1 MSLTTRILLLVLLA
15 LTPALVIQGYNEVAL
30 RTSRDA
36 AVRAD
41 ALATVRGAAE
51 DFTQLSERMRQALDL
66 ISGDPSVRARDP
78 AACEAYLKRSAV
90 RLPHVILIA
99 LTDPGGRVICDSAG
113 SAAGAYSSGARAYHR
128 RALEADGFAVG
139 GYALGIVSKRPSIH
153 FARVVSPAD
162 EAQETARDAAA
173 TEVPAT
179 GVLLAA
185 VDLDWLSD
193 HLEQTLH
200 QAETA
205 ITVTDH
211 DGLIIA
217 QRPNGAD
224 WIGKP
229 IPPERAAMRTAG
241 DGEVRIAEGLDG
253 RTRIIATAMPGGP
266 LAGVRLVVGRDSA
279 AAFADIDAATRRG
292 LVLIALGALLALAAA
307 LLAGRMFI
315 RRPIDRLLRIAA
327 AWQAGDLTVRTG
339 LRGTTE
345 FGRLGGKLDAM
356 AGTLQRNADE
366 LHAEIR
372 RGRALQ
378 EQQVTMLHELNHR
391 VKNTLAT
398 VQALA
403 RQSRGSEGVLE
414 ARILALSKT
423 HDLLTRED
431 WSGASLR
438 EVLESELSPYRTGGD
453 QIGLDGP
460 DISLSPRH
468 VLALGMT
475 IHELTTNAAKYGSLS
490 GPGGRVRVSWSLA
503 TTEGGTPRLRLTWQ
517 ESGGPPVQ
525 PPARAGFGTR
535 LISGGVRRELDGS
548 VDLAFEAKGLRCHLD
563 VPLEPGLSAILAP
576 TQ

>member
-15 LTPALVIQGYNEVAL
+15 LTPALAIQGYNEVAL

-51 DFTQLSERMRQALDL
+51 DFSQLSERMRQALDL
-66 ISGDPSVRARDP
+66 ISGDPSVQVRDP
-78 AACEAYLKRSAV
+78 AACTAYLKRSAA

-99 LTDPGGRVICDSAG
+99 LTDPGGSVICDSAG
-113 SAAGAYSSGARAYHR
+113 SAPGSYSTGARAYHR
-128 RALEADGFAVG
+128 RALEAGGFAVG
-139 GYALGIVSKRPSIH
+139 GYALGTVSNRPSIH
-153 FARVVSPAD
+153 FARVVAGG
-162 EAQETARDAAA
+162 DAIDG
-173 TEVPAT
+173 PAT
-179 GVLLAA
+179 GLLLAA

-205 ITVTDH
+205 ITVTDR

-217 QRPNGAD
+217 RRPNGAD

-229 IPPERAAMRTAG
+229 IPPERAVMLTAG

-253 RTRIIATAMPGGP
+253 RKRIIATAMPGGP
-266 LAGVRLVVGRDSA
+266 LAGVRLMVGRDSA

-292 LVLIALGALLALAAA
+292 LVLIVLGAVLALAAA

-327 AWQAGDLTVRTG
+327 AWQAGDLTARTG
-339 LRGTTE
+339 LRGMTE
-345 FGRLGGKLDAM
+345 FGRLGGKLDVM
-356 AGTLQRNADE
+356 AGTLQRNADD

-403 RQSRGSEGVLE
+403 RQSRGADGGLE

-475 IHELTTNAAKYGSLS
+475 IHELTTNAAKYGALS
-490 GPGGRVRVSWSLA
+490 APGGRVRVSWSLV
-503 TTEGGTPRLRLTWQ
+503 TQEGGTPRLQLTWR

-535 LISGGVRRELDGS
+535 LISGGVRRELDGH
-548 VDLAFEAKGLRCHLD
+548 VDLAFEADGLRCHLD
-563 VPLEPGLSAILAP
+563 VPLAPGLSAILAP

>member
-15 LTPALVIQGYNEVAL
+15 LTPALAIQGYNEVAL
-30 RTSRDA
+30 RASRDA

-51 DFTQLSERMRQALDL
+51 DFAQLSERMRQALDL
-66 ISGDPSVRARDP
+66 ISGDSSVQMRDP
-78 AACEAYLKRSAV
+78 VACTAYLKRSAA
-90 RLPHVILIA
+90 RLPHVILLA
-99 LTDPGGRVICDSAG
+99 LTDPDGTVICDSAG
-113 SAAGAYSSGARAYHR
+113 SEPGTYSTGARAYHR
-128 RALEADGFAVG
+128 RALEAGGFAVG
-139 GYALGIVSKRPSIH
+139 GYALGTVSKLPSIH
-153 FARVVSPAD
+153 FARVVAGRD
-162 EAQETARDAAA
+162 ESDG
-173 TEVPAT
+173 PAT

-205 ITVTDH
+205 ITVTDR

-217 QRPNGAD
+217 RRPDGAD

-229 IPPERAAMRTAG
+229 IPPERVALRTAR
-241 DGEVRIAEGLDG
+241 DGAVRIAEDIDG
-253 RTRIIATAMPGGP
+253 RTRIIATAMPDGA
-266 LAGVRLVVGRDSA
+266 LAGVRLMVGRDSA
-279 AAFADIDAATRRG
+279 AAFADIDAATHRG
-292 LVLIALGALLALAAA
+292 LVLIALGAVLALAAA

-315 RRPIDRLLRIAA
+315 RRPIDRLLRVAA
-327 AWQAGDLTVRTG
+327 AWQDGDLSARTG
-339 LRGTTE
+339 LRGMTE
-345 FGRLGGKLDAM
+345 FGRLGRKLDTM
-356 AGTLQRNADE
+356 ASTLQRNTDE
-366 LHAEIR
+366 QHAEIR

-403 RQSRGSEGVLE
+403 RQSRGAEGVLE

-431 WSGASLR
+431 WSGASLS

-460 DISLSPRH
+460 DVALSPRH

-475 IHELTTNAAKYGSLS
+475 IHELTTNAAKYGALS
-490 GPGGRVRVSWSLA
+490 APGGRVRVSWSLV
-503 TTEGGTPRLRLTWQ
+503 TTEAGMPRLRLTWQ
-517 ESGGPPVQ
+517 ESGGPPVA
-525 PPARAGFGTR
+525 PPGRRGFGSRLIERGLAGAVGGRAELDFARDGLVCTLTAPLAGFR
-535 LISGGVRRELDGS
+535 
-548 VDLAFEAKGLRCHLD
+548 A
-563 VPLEPGLSAILAP
+563 EP
-576 TQ
+576 

>member
-1 MSLTTRILLLVLLA
+1 
-15 LTPALVIQGYNEVAL
+15 
-30 RTSRDA
+30 
-36 AVRAD
+36 
-41 ALATVRGAAE
+41 
-51 DFTQLSERMRQALDL
+51 
-66 ISGDPSVRARDP
+66 
-78 AACEAYLKRSAV
+78 
-90 RLPHVILIA
+90 
-99 LTDPGGRVICDSAG
+99 
-113 SAAGAYSSGARAYHR
+113 
-128 RALEADGFAVG
+128 
-139 GYALGIVSKRPSIH
+139 
-153 FARVVSPAD
+153 
-162 EAQETARDAAA
+162 
-173 TEVPAT
+173 
-179 GVLLAA
+179 
-185 VDLDWLSD
+185 
-193 HLEQTLH
+193 
-200 QAETA
+200 
-205 ITVTDH
+205 
-211 DGLIIA
+211 
-217 QRPNGAD
+217 
-224 WIGKP
+224 
-229 IPPERAAMRTAG
+229 
-241 DGEVRIAEGLDG
+241 
-253 RTRIIATAMPGGP
+253 MPGGP
-266 LAGVRLVVGRDSA
+266 LAGVRLMVGRDSA

-292 LVLIALGALLALAAA
+292 LVLIVLGAVLALAAA

-327 AWQAGDLTVRTG
+327 AWQAGDLTARTG
-339 LRGTTE
+339 LRGMTE
-345 FGRLGGKLDAM
+345 FGRLGGKLDVM
-356 AGTLQRNADE
+356 AGTLQRNADD

-403 RQSRGSEGVLE
+403 RQSRGADGGLE

-475 IHELTTNAAKYGSLS
+475 IHELTTNAAKYGALS
-490 GPGGRVRVSWSLA
+490 APGGRVRVSWSLV
-503 TTEGGTPRLRLTWQ
+503 TQEGGTPRLQLTWR

-535 LISGGVRRELDGS
+535 LISGGVRRELDGH
-548 VDLAFEAKGLRCHLD
+548 VDLAFEADGLRCHLD
-563 VPLEPGLSAILAP
+563 VPLAPGLSAILAP